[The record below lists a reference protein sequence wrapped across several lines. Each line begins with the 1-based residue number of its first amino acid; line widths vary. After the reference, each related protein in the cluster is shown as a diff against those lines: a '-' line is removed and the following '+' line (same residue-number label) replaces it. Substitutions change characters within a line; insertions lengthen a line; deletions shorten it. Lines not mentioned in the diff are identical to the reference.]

1 MINGTGYL
9 EKNQTEYE
17 ARLSYLQAKAQ
28 DRCWKDPS
36 ISPRGS
42 VLTGSRRKVNVC
54 QGPWARSEPDR
65 VPPLR
70 SSQPEGGRSKAT
82 GDLTALMTP

>member
-42 VLTGSRRKVNVC
+42 VLTGSRSEQGECLLGTVGPIGDR
-54 QGPWARSEPDR
+54 QGP
-65 VPPLR
+65 
-70 SSQPEGGRSKAT
+70 
-82 GDLTALMTP
+82 ALEELPA

>member
-17 ARLSYLQAKAQ
+17 AKLSYLQAKAQ

-42 VLTGSRRKVNVC
+42 VLTGSRCKQSECLPGTVGPIGAR
-54 QGPWARSEPDR
+54 QGPTLE
-65 VPPLR
+65 
-70 SSQPEGGRSKAT
+70 E
-82 GDLTALMTP
+82 LTA